1 MNNISIV
8 GRVTKDVETQTT
20 NSGIDYARFN
30 VAVQSERMLDGER
43 QADFFVCVAWRDT
56 AKNIAKY
63 FKKGYPI
70 GIIGSMN
77 SRSYEKEDGTKQVVW
92 ELTVKQ
98 FYFVGSQE
106 EPSKTTKE
114 TKTTKTTKTKKQESQ
129 TSMELEPIDDDDLPF

>member
-77 SRSYEKEDGTKQVVW
+77 SRSYEKVS
-92 ELTVKQ
+92 
-98 FYFVGSQE
+98 F
-106 EPSKTTKE
+106 
-114 TKTTKTTKTKKQESQ
+114 
-129 TSMELEPIDDDDLPF
+129 